1 MPDNAPSFPGGF
13 EWDEA
18 KRRTNLAKH
27 GIDFV
32 DALAIFDG
40 YVDDKPDRRRDYGEE
55 RRIVLGEIARRV
67 LVVVYTW
74 RNGNRRLISARRA
87 RTDERK
93 EYYASLT
100 RAGAQNERP
109 D

>member
-1 MPDNAPSFPGGF
+1 MGR
-13 EWDEA
+13 A

-32 DALAIFDG
+32 DALAIFDSH
-40 YVDDKPDRRRDYGEE
+40 VDDEPDQGRDYGEE
-55 RRIVLGEIARRV
+55 RRIALEEIGSRV
-67 LVVVYTW
+67 LVVVYAS

-87 RTDERK
+87 RADERK
-93 EYYASLT
+93 KYYASLT
-100 RAGAQNERP
+100 GAGAQTERA